1 MIFNKEKYLPY
12 GRHKISL
19 EDILNLLKV
28 VKSSNLTQGNRVPI
42 FERNLSEKVNSKY
55 AIAVNS
61 ATSALHLTC
70 LALDLQDN
78 DWLWTSANTFVASAN
93 CGRYCNASIDFVDIN
108 PKTGLMCLDA
118 LETKL
123 EQADKLKR
131 LPKILIPV
139 HFAGASCDMERI
151 FRLSNKY
158 NFQIIEDASHAL
170 GGSYKNNYVGNCK
183 YSKATIF
190 SFHPVKILTTG
201 EGGAVTTNDKN
212 LAKKISLLRSH
223 GITKNSAEFESE
235 FFDDWSYE
243 QQLLGYN
250 YRMSDLHASIGI
262 SQLNRLEKICYLRNK
277 QFNFY
282 KEILSDLPLDLL
294 EIPKE
299 TKSPIHLAIIR
310 LKDKDP
316 AFHRKVFSSLREMN
330 IGVQVHYTP
339 VHLHPYF
346 RNMGFS
352 VGDYPEAEFHAKNSI
367 TIPLYIGLSNRDQ
380 LRVAKSLKSLL

>member
-1 MIFNKEKYLPY
+1 MPVMHL
-12 GRHKISL
+12 
-19 EDILNLLKV
+19 V
-28 VKSSNLTQGNRVPI
+28 V
-42 FERNLSEKVNSKY
+42 
-55 AIAVNS
+55 
-61 ATSALHLTC
+61 
-70 LALDLQDN
+70 
-78 DWLWTSANTFVASAN
+78 
-93 CGRYCNASIDFVDIN
+93 
-108 PKTGLMCLDA
+108 
-118 LETKL
+118 
-123 EQADKLKR
+123 
-131 LPKILIPV
+131 
-139 HFAGASCDMERI
+139 
-151 FRLSNKY
+151 
-158 NFQIIEDASHAL
+158 
-170 GGSYKNNYVGNCK
+170 
-183 YSKATIF
+183 
-190 SFHPVKILTTG
+190 PVKILTTG